1 MALAVVLIGSLDRSR
16 FSLGGDVSAK
26 GIYSALSGAMA
37 QNQRLETISNNLA
50 NANTT
55 GFKKDTQTFSE
66 YVTANEKFPD
76 SITVPRITASVESFY
91 DMQGG
96 DKSYVDS
103 AGTFSD
109 FSQGAL
115 KNTEAPLDLA
125 VEGKGFFE
133 VMTPAGVRLSR
144 AGAFKMDNEGRLVNS
159 DGNQVLKAG
168 TGDPAQRTIQ
178 LSGKNITVGY
188 GGEIFDGET
197 SVGKISIVDVE
208 NRDAL
213 QKVGNSLY
221 SLKPNIATNVKPA
234 EEFKIHQGFLEMSN
248 VNIVDEMTNMIQAS
262 RTFEATRN
270 AIKAFDQM
278 DEKLVN
284 VVPKTT

>member
-1 MALAVVLIGSLDRSR
+1 M
-16 FSLGGDVSAK
+16 SAK

-37 QNQRLETISNNLA
+37 QSQRLETISNNLA
-50 NANTT
+50 NASTT

-66 YVTANEKFPD
+66 YVTANEKMPD

-96 DKSYVDS
+96 DRAYTDS
-103 AGTFSD
+103 AGTYSD

-115 KNTEAPLDLA
+115 KNTEGNLDFAL
-125 VEGKGFFE
+125 EGKGFFE
-133 VMTPAGVRLSR
+133 VLTPDGVKLTRG
-144 AGAFKMDNEGRLVNS
+144 GALKVDSESHLVTA
-159 DGNQVLKAG
+159 DGFLVLKGGSGA
-168 TGDPAQRTIQ
+168 DPAQRAIQ
-178 LSGKNITVGY
+178 VSGKNLTVGF
-188 GGEIFDGET
+188 GGEIFDGEN
-197 SVGKISIVDVE
+197 SVGKLSVVDVE

-213 QKVGNSLY
+213 QKVGNSMY
-221 SLKPNIATNVKPA
+221 SLKPNYAATTKPA
-234 EEFKIHQGFLEMSN
+234 EEFKVHQGFLEMSN

-262 RTFEATRN
+262 RTFEANRN